1 MENYKKPSEENEF
14 EDFFDR
20 FSFDNHTDLMKEFE
34 DK

>member
-1 MENYKKPSEENEF
+1 MITYKKPSEEYDFN
-14 EDFFDR
+14 DFFNR